1 VRIPYHAAMQ
11 IGDDEL
17 LTLKQAAERIGVSH
31 KTLQLQAKSGALKA
45 RLMGNTYLVTAADV
59 AAYDERRK
67 QARGFARPDHPLH
80 GKQGPGHRRKK
91 ADE

>member
-1 VRIPYHAAMQ
+1 MQ
-11 IGDDEL
+11 IGDEEV

-31 KTLQLQAKSGALKA
+31 KTLQLQAKNGVLKA
-45 RLMGNTYLVTAADV
+45 RLMGNTYLVTAPDL

-91 ADE
+91 ESDG